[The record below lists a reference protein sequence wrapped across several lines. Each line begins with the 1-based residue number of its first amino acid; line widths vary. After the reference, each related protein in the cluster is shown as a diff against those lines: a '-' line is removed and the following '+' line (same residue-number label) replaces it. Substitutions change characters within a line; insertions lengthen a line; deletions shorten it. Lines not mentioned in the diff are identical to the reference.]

1 MPVFVGGLSVE
12 AGGGW
17 TPGERVRLPLLR
29 DGDGARKTE
38 VGI

>member
-17 TPGERVRLPLLR
+17 MPGERAGLPLFR
-29 DGDGARKTE
+29 DGDNARKTQ